1 MKNLSKTGPSILT
14 FQTFVLCKKRD
25 LKAEA
30 GTDRY
35 PFRMFRM
42 LDTHI
47 SPFCLGL
54 QVWTVWCGQLWGREE
69 ELGSRVVEGG
79 DGDDPGPSELAGGT
93 EQWPSA
99 QVLSVVTGFWGSSVV
114 SDCKI
119 LFQVFQ
125 VHMNVALMNWMK
137 VHSDFSLFCILN
149 WYSMLNLLDGRRN
162 LYHFLH

>member
-54 QVWTVWCGQLWGREE
+54 QVWTV
-69 ELGSRVVEGG
+69 
-79 DGDDPGPSELAGGT
+79 
-93 EQWPSA
+93 
-99 QVLSVVTGFWGSSVV
+99 
-114 SDCKI
+114 
-119 LFQVFQ
+119 
-125 VHMNVALMNWMK
+125 
-137 VHSDFSLFCILN
+137 
-149 WYSMLNLLDGRRN
+149 
-162 LYHFLH
+162 